1 MTAIAL
7 PGEPPADELAALV
20 ALAGLPG
27 IGPATLLGW
36 WHGVG
41 AVDAWRAA
49 QAGRLHQLPGLHL
62 PPKVTAAEL
71 ADRAASVARR
81 VEPSA
86 VLEAHRLA
94 GIRLLAHGWPPYPG
108 ALEDDPAPPAVLFAR
123 GRLEAL
129 QADAIGVVGTRNATH
144 VGRRTAG
151 ELGRDLARQGVAVV
165 SGLALG
171 VDGAAHRGVLDEIA
185 RGSTGAS
192 VGRPIGV
199 VGCGLDRTYPSRHRQ
214 LHHEVVAEG
223 LLLSEHP
230 LGVAPAPWRFPAR
243 NRIIAG
249 LSAAL
254 VVVESRS
261 SGGSMLTVNEALARD
276 RPVLAVPGHP
286 SSQAAAGALDLISE
300 GAHVLRDVEDA
311 MVAIG
316 RGGEGAAAK
325 RRPTSPPRSAD
336 DPEQRAVLDLLALG
350 PRSLE
355 ELVSSM
361 GAGVVH
367 VASVVDEMERC
378 GLVVRSG
385 GWIEMQGGGSARG

>member
-1 MTAIAL
+1 MTAIEL
-7 PGEPPADELAALV
+7 PGEPPADELATLV

-41 AVDAWRAA
+41 SVEAWRAA
-49 QAGRLHQLPGLHL
+49 QAGRIHQVPGLHL

-71 ADRAASVARR
+71 AERAASVARQ
-81 VEPSA
+81 VDPPA
-86 VLEAHRLA
+86 VLEAHRVA
-94 GIRLLAHGWPPYPG
+94 GIRLLVHGWPSYPTS
-108 ALEDDPAPPAVLFAR
+108 LVHDPAPPAVLFAV
-123 GRLEAL
+123 GRLDAL
-129 QADAIGVVGTRNATH
+129 QVEAIGVVGTRNATH

-151 ELGRDLARQGVAVV
+151 ELGRDLARRRVAVV

-171 VDGAAHRGVLDEIA
+171 VDGAAHRGVLDALAAATDA
-185 RGSTGAS
+185 RSL
-192 VGRPIGV
+192 GRPIGV
-199 VGCGLDRTYPSRHRQ
+199 VACGLDRTYPSRHRR
-214 LHHEVVAEG
+214 LHQEVAAEG

-286 SSQAAAGALDLISE
+286 SSQASTGALDLISE
-300 GAHVLRDVEDA
+300 GALVLRDVEDA

-316 RGGEGAAAK
+316 RGGERATPSGPSAPSAA
-325 RRPTSPPRSAD
+325 PPP
-336 DPEQRAVLDLLALG
+336 DPEQRAVLEQLALG

-355 ELVSSM
+355 ELVAAM

-367 VASVVDEMERC
+367 VASVIDQMERRN
-378 GLVVRSG
+378 LVVRSG
-385 GWIEMQGGGSARG
+385 AWIELPGGGGGGG